1 MELQI
6 LADADTVAKEAA
18 KWIAAEARTAVAA
31 RGRFIVAV
39 SGGHTPWQMLRA
51 LASEDVPWK
60 SVHIVQ
66 VDERIAPAGD
76 PDRNL
81 TTLRE
86 SMAGQASLPADH
98 ISAMPVPTLEIGRAH
113 VCTPVTFRNPGCPL

>member
-1 MELQI
+1 MQI
-6 LADADTVAKEAA
+6 QTLADADVGAKEAA
-18 KWIAAEARTAVAA
+18 SCVAAEARTAVAA

-60 SVHIVQ
+60 SVHIIQ

-81 TTLRE
+81 THLRE
-86 SMAGQASLPADH
+86 SLAGQASLPAEQ
-98 ISAMPVPTLEIGRAH
+98 I
-113 VCTPVTFRNPGCPL
+113 